1 MTQIKRRNFLKASF
15 TGLAGAAMFSAFG
28 KSIGDLGNGN
38 LSELLSSKKNDEDY
52 WEQVKE
58 QFPFAEGLKYFNNGS
73 LGPSP
78 LIVREASCNFR
89 KTLDEFPSKYMWG
102 GWKEEVEKV
111 RSQSAELLS
120 VSPEEIALIHN
131 TTEGFNMLAK
141 SFDLKPGD
149 EIILAD
155 HEHTSVTIPWQ
166 VWQESKGIKLVQI
179 VLPILPDSVE
189 EIVEI
194 YRKAITPK
202 TKIISICHVLN
213 TNGMILPVKEVC
225 KMAHE
230 RGIYVAVDGAQAAGM
245 FDINLKDLGCDYY
258 AASTH
263 KWLFSPKEIGIFY
276 GKKESQH
283 LLKPLIVANGHKDLT
298 IRRLE
303 NYNTRNLPDVLGL
316 GTAIEFHNSVG
327 REKIEKRSYELK
339 AYLRE
344 KIGDNPKFKFK
355 SPADDELSS
364 AIQTLEIVGKDVNLV
379 KAQLFENYGIDTRP
393 MTGFGL
399 NGLRIS
405 LAIYITKHDID
416 YLVDSLEEIAG

>member
-1 MTQIKRRNFLKASF
+1 MTQIKRRNFLKASI
-15 TGLAGAAMFSAFG
+15 TGFAGAAMFSAFG
-28 KSIGDLGNGN
+28 KNVSSLPFDN
-38 LSELLSSKKNDEDY
+38 LSAFLSSENNDENY
-52 WEQVKE
+52 WEQIKE

-89 KTLDEFPSKYMWG
+89 TTLDEFPSKYMWG

-141 SFDLKPGD
+141 SFDLKAGD

-189 EIVEI
+189 EIVEM

-202 TKIISICHVLN
+202 TKIISICHLLN
-213 TNGMILPVKEVC
+213 TNGMILPIKELSE
-225 KMAHE
+225 MAHQK
-230 RGIYVAVDGAQAAGM
+230 GIYVAVDGAQAAGM

-276 GKKESQH
+276 ARKESQH

-316 GTAIEFHNSVG
+316 GTAIEFHNSIG

-355 SPADDELSS
+355 SPANDELSA

-416 YLVDSLEEIAG
+416 DLVDSLEEIAG